1 MKLEMTE
8 LGPVKRAI
16 KIEVPEEAVNK
27 EFDKAYADLKR
38 QVQVPGFRPGKAPLA
53 MLEKRYSKAVEQD
66 VLQRLVPSYY
76 QRAIKEAGVVPVLV
90 EIPPLERIKVKRN
103 SVFTF
108 TATVEIKPTIEIRD
122 YRPPNPISLKP
133 DSRTVTE
140 DQVNQTIESLRE
152 KHARLEAAPAGTPL
166 GDGMF
171 AVVSVEGFLDGVP
184 VEGSKKEG
192 HLHQVGSKEAVL
204 GLDIDEALLGKTEGQ
219 VVELSQAY
227 PPSHPDG
234 RLAGKTVQFQVK
246 IEGVKQKNR
255 PTLDDEFAKDC
266 GPFETLSQLQDKI
279 RSELEGVLKRSIE
292 EAYKDQ
298 VIERLFQTH
307 HFDLPEVLVDREV
320 RTMVRQRLM
329 EEQRKRKGAP
339 TPEDQIR
346 LEEDVKRLQ
355 QELTP
360 DAKRRVKVGLIL
372 EAIAEK
378 EGIVIEE
385 KDIQEEIT
393 KLASG
398 LKLPVE
404 DIRRMVEAGGEDSR
418 EEFRDRLR
426 AEKALQMVYQF
437 AVIQG

>member
-1 MKLEMTE
+1 
-8 LGPVKRAI
+8 
-16 KIEVPEEAVNK
+16 
-27 EFDKAYADLKR
+27 
-38 QVQVPGFRPGKAPLA
+38 
-53 MLEKRYSKAVEQD
+53 
-66 VLQRLVPSYY
+66 
-76 QRAIKEAGVVPVLV
+76 
-90 EIPPLERIKVKRN
+90 
-103 SVFTF
+103 
-108 TATVEIKPTIEIRD
+108 
-122 YRPPNPISLKP
+122 
-133 DSRTVTE
+133 
-140 DQVNQTIESLRE
+140 
-152 KHARLEAAPAGTPL
+152 
-166 GDGMF
+166 
-171 AVVSVEGFLDGVP
+171 
-184 VEGSKKEG
+184 
-192 HLHQVGSKEAVL
+192 
-204 GLDIDEALLGKTEGQ
+204 
-219 VVELSQAY
+219 
-227 PPSHPDG
+227 
-234 RLAGKTVQFQVK
+234 
-246 IEGVKQKNR
+246 
-255 PTLDDEFAKDC
+255 
-266 GPFETLSQLQDKI
+266 LSQLQDKI